1 MSKSLKERSIAVA
14 AVGYFCAAIFHVPDN
29 YFEYVFDRTAPL
41 QFLTLIL
48 LASLFGVAIAI
59 NPSRF
64 NFSRKARYGLLALA
78 IFGLISVAFSGNPIG
93 SLFGDA
99 GRFAGFFSL
108 AALVIVGVFHSQFK
122 LLAFR
127 RLLLLY
133 IATVEVVAVLGIM
146 QHFKWLTFPGA
157 GGVSSTLGN
166 TDFFAAYLGTTFP
179 LLFLLAIDA
188 SRKIRIT
195 LAAAAILN
203 FTAIYFAGPLQAYV
217 DIAITVF
224 GLAIFLVRKKIPRF
238 QWTLNARTF
247 LGTLGIVIW
256 AEFIFLM
263 PFLGNMVPVLGNDIQ
278 VQIRGNF
285 WIAGIK
291 QFFAHPFFG
300 VGPDQYGN
308 FYEQYRTLSDL
319 KSYPDILSND
329 AHSASV
335 QTLATLGIFG
345 TLALIFLLTLLVRA
359 ILIIWDRR
367 IFDRRMLFAFS
378 LFIFTYLSNSFVS
391 PIIMVNKYLFWA
403 VGGFLIGQVY
413 RNRQKISTGSIGKL
427 VGIRAAALTSSSILI
442 AASILFAHGQW
453 NYMTHIEKYA
463 KDNNAILNYQPS
475 PVLPCFMYFDAEALM
490 LNNQGNQAVLDLA
503 ADELANNPRCVSA
516 NIVFA
521 KYAVA
526 TENLASLKDYAYRLH
541 EIAPGRGKSIEYGMY
556 YATKA
561 GDQGLYDA
569 ISKIMKELNLIY
581 IPGSTS

>member
-1 MSKSLKERSIAVA
+1 MSKVLKERSILLA
-14 AVGYFCAAIFHVPDN
+14 AVGYFCAAVFHVPDN
-29 YFEYVFDRTAPL
+29 YFEHVFDRTAPL
-41 QFLTLIL
+41 QFLTLAL
-48 LASLFGVAIAI
+48 LASLFAIVIAL

-64 NFSRKARYGLLALA
+64 NFSKKARYGLFALA
-78 IFGLISVAFSGNPIG
+78 IFGLISVALSGNPIG
-93 SLFGDA
+93 SLFGDS
-99 GRFAGFFSL
+99 GRFAGFLSL
-108 AALVIVGVFHSQFK
+108 AALVIVAIFHSQFK
-122 LLAFR
+122 IQAFR
-127 RLLLLY
+127 KLLLFY
-133 IATVEVVAVLGIM
+133 VATVEVVALLGII

-179 LLFLLAIDA
+179 LIFLLVING
-188 SRKIRIT
+188 SRKVRIF
-195 LAAAAILN
+195 LGGAALLN
-203 FTAIYFAGPLQAYV
+203 ITAIYFAGPLQAYV

-224 GLAIFLVRKKIPRF
+224 GIAIYLVRKKIHRF

-247 LGTLGIVIW
+247 LGTVGIIIW

-308 FYEQYRTLSDL
+308 YYEQYRTLSDL
-319 KSYPDILSND
+319 KNYPDILSND

-345 TLALIFLLTLLVRA
+345 TLALIFLLTLLVRS
-359 ILIIWDRR
+359 ILIIWDGRVIDRR
-367 IFDRRMLFAFS
+367 ILFAFS
-378 LFIFTYLSNSFVS
+378 LFIFTYLTNSFVS
-391 PIIMVNKYLFWA
+391 PIILVNKYLFWA
-403 VGGFLIGQVY
+403 VGGFLVGQVY
-413 RNRQKISTGSIGKL
+413 RNRKKISPRAL
-427 VGIRAAALTSSSILI
+427 NIRVAALTSSSVLVV
-442 AASILFAHGQW
+442 ASLLFIQGQW

-463 KDNNAILNYQPS
+463 ANNQAIIDYTPS

-490 LNNQGNQAVLDLA
+490 LNNQGNQVVLDLA
-503 ADELANNPRCVSA
+503 SKELASNPRCVSA
-516 NIVFA
+516 NLVFA

-526 TENLASLKDYAYRLH
+526 TGDTESLKKYAYQLH
-541 EIAPGRGKSIEYGMY
+541 EIAPARGKSIEYGMY
-556 YATKA
+556 YATKVA
-561 GDQGLYDA
+561 DQSLFDA

-581 IPGSTS
+581 VPGTTS

>member
-1 MSKSLKERSIAVA
+1 MSKVLKERSILLA
-14 AVGYFCAAIFHVPDN
+14 AVGYFCAAVFHVPDN
-29 YFEYVFDRTAPL
+29 YFEHVFDRTAPL
-41 QFLTLIL
+41 QFLTLAL
-48 LASLFGVAIAI
+48 LASLFAIVIAL

-64 NFSRKARYGLLALA
+64 NFSKKARYGLFALA
-78 IFGLISVAFSGNPIG
+78 IFGLISVALSGNPIG
-93 SLFGDA
+93 SLFGDS
-99 GRFAGFFSL
+99 GRFAGFLSL
-108 AALVIVGVFHSQFK
+108 AALVIVAIFHSQFK
-122 LLAFR
+122 IQAFR
-127 RLLLLY
+127 KLLLFY
-133 IATVEVVAVLGIM
+133 VATVEVVALLGII

-179 LLFLLAIDA
+179 LIFLLVING
-188 SRKIRIT
+188 SRKVRIF
-195 LAAAAILN
+195 LGGAALLN
-203 FTAIYFAGPLQAYV
+203 ITAIYFAGPLQAYV

-224 GLAIFLVRKKIPRF
+224 GIAIYLVRKKIHRF

-247 LGTLGIVIW
+247 LGTVGIIIW

-308 FYEQYRTLSDL
+308 YYEQYRTLSDL
-319 KSYPDILSND
+319 KNYPDILSND

-345 TLALIFLLTLLVRA
+345 TLALIFLLTLLVRS
-359 ILIIWDRR
+359 ILIIWDGRVIDRR
-367 IFDRRMLFAFS
+367 ILFAFS
-378 LFIFTYLSNSFVS
+378 LFIFTYLTNSFVS
-391 PIIMVNKYLFWA
+391 PIILVNKYLFWA
-403 VGGFLIGQVY
+403 VGGFLVGQVY
-413 RNRQKISTGSIGKL
+413 RNRKKISPRAL
-427 VGIRAAALTSSSILI
+427 NIRVAALTSSSVLVV
-442 AASILFAHGQW
+442 ASLLFIQGQW

-463 KDNNAILNYQPS
+463 ANNQAIIDYTPS

-490 LNNQGNQAVLDLA
+490 LNNQGNQVVLDLA
-503 ADELANNPRCVSA
+503 SKELASNPRCVSA
-516 NIVFA
+516 NLVFA

-526 TENLASLKDYAYRLH
+526 TGDIESLKKYAYQLH
-541 EIAPGRGKSIEYGMY
+541 EIAPARGKSIEYGMY
-556 YATKA
+556 YATKVA
-561 GDQGLYDA
+561 DQSLFDA

-581 IPGSTS
+581 VPGPTS

>member
-1 MSKSLKERSIAVA
+1 MSKVLKERSILLA
-14 AVGYFCAAIFHVPDN
+14 AVGYFCAAVFHVPDN
-29 YFEYVFDRTAPL
+29 YFEHVFDRTAPL
-41 QFLTLIL
+41 QFLTLAL
-48 LASLFGVAIAI
+48 LASIFAIVIAL

-64 NFSRKARYGLLALA
+64 NFSKKARYGLFALA
-78 IFGLISVAFSGNPIG
+78 VFGLISVALSGNPIG
-93 SLFGDA
+93 SLFGDS
-99 GRFAGFFSL
+99 GRFAGFLSL
-108 AALVIVGVFHSQFK
+108 AALVIVAIFHSQFK
-122 LLAFR
+122 IQAFR
-127 RLLLLY
+127 KLLLFY
-133 IATVEVVAVLGIM
+133 IATVEVVALLGII

-179 LLFLLAIDA
+179 LIFLLVING
-188 SRKIRIT
+188 SRKVSIF
-195 LAAAAILN
+195 LGGAALLN
-203 FTAIYFAGPLQAYV
+203 ITAIYFAGPLQAYV

-224 GLAIFLVRKKIPRF
+224 GIAIYLVRKKIHRF

-247 LGTLGIVIW
+247 LGTVGIIIW

-308 FYEQYRTLSDL
+308 YYEQYRTLSDL
-319 KSYPDILSND
+319 KNYPDILSND

-345 TLALIFLLTLLVRA
+345 TLALIFLLTLLVRS
-359 ILIIWDRR
+359 ILIIWDGRVIDRR
-367 IFDRRMLFAFS
+367 ILFAFS
-378 LFIFTYLSNSFVS
+378 LFIFTYLTNSFVS
-391 PIIMVNKYLFWA
+391 PIILVNKYLFWA
-403 VGGFLIGQVY
+403 VGGFLVGQVY
-413 RNRQKISTGSIGKL
+413 RNRKKISPRAL
-427 VGIRAAALTSSSILI
+427 NIRVAALTSSSVLVV
-442 AASILFAHGQW
+442 ASLLFIQGQW

-463 KDNNAILNYQPS
+463 ANNQAIIDYTPS

-490 LNNQGNQAVLDLA
+490 LNNQGNQVVLDLA
-503 ADELANNPRCVSA
+503 SKELASNPRCVSA
-516 NIVFA
+516 NLVFA

-526 TENLASLKDYAYRLH
+526 TGDTESLKKYAYQLH
-541 EIAPGRGKSIEYGMY
+541 EIAPARGKSIEYGMY
-556 YATKA
+556 YATKVA
-561 GDQGLYDA
+561 DQSLFDA

-581 IPGSTS
+581 VPGTTS

>member
-1 MSKSLKERSIAVA
+1 MSKSLRERSLLLA
-14 AVGYFCAAIFHVPDN
+14 AVGYFCAGIFHVPDN

-41 QFLTLIL
+41 QFLTLVL
-48 LASLFGVAIAI
+48 LASLFAIAI
-59 NPSRF
+59 AVNPARF
-64 NFSRKARYGLLALA
+64 SFPRKIRYGLLALA
-78 IFGLISVAFSGNPIG
+78 VFGLISVAFSGNPIG

-99 GRFAGFFSL
+99 GRFTGFFSL
-108 AALVIVGVFHSQFK
+108 VALVIVAIFHSQFK
-122 LLAFR
+122 IHAFR
-127 RLLLLY
+127 KLLLFY
-133 IATVEVVAVLGIM
+133 IATVEVVALLGII

-179 LLFLLAIDA
+179 LIFLLAING
-188 SRKIRIT
+188 SRKVRIF
-195 LAAAAILN
+195 LSGAALLN
-203 FTAIYFAGPLQAYV
+203 ITAIYFAGPLQAYV

-224 GLAIFLVRKKIPRF
+224 GIAIYMVRKKIHRF

-247 LGTLGIVIW
+247 LGTVGIIIW

-300 VGPDQYGN
+300 VGPDQYGIY
-308 FYEQYRTLSDL
+308 YEQYRTLSDL
-319 KSYPDILSND
+319 KNYPDILSND

-345 TLALIFLLTLLVRA
+345 TLALIFLLTILVRS

-367 IFDRRMLFAFS
+367 IIDRRILFAFS
-378 LFIFTYLSNSFVS
+378 LFIFTYLTNSFVS
-391 PIIMVNKYLFWA
+391 PIILANKYLFWA

-413 RNRQKISTGSIGKL
+413 RNRQKVSFDSIVTRL
-427 VGIRAAALTSSSILI
+427 IALATSSILI
-442 AASILFAHGQW
+442 VASILFVQGQW
-453 NYMTHIEKYA
+453 NYMTHVEKYA
-463 KDNNAILNYQPS
+463 KNNKAIIDYRPS
-475 PVLPCFMYFDAEALM
+475 PVLPCFMYFDTEVLM

-503 ADELANNPRCVSA
+503 ADELADNPRCVSA

-521 KYAVA
+521 KYAV
-526 TENLASLKDYAYRLH
+526 TTGDLESLKYYAYRLH
-541 EIAPGRGKSIEYGMY
+541 EIAPARGKSIEYGMY

>member
-1 MSKSLKERSIAVA
+1 MSKVLKERSILLA
-14 AVGYFCAAIFHVPDN
+14 AVGYFCAAVFHVPDN
-29 YFEYVFDRTAPL
+29 YFEHVFDRTAPL
-41 QFLTLIL
+41 QFLTLAL
-48 LASLFGVAIAI
+48 LASLFAIVIAL

-64 NFSRKARYGLLALA
+64 NFSKKARYGLFALA
-78 IFGLISVAFSGNPIG
+78 IFGLISVALSGNPIG
-93 SLFGDA
+93 SLFGDS
-99 GRFAGFFSL
+99 GRFAGFLSL
-108 AALVIVGVFHSQFK
+108 AALVIVAIFHSQFK
-122 LLAFR
+122 IQAFR
-127 RLLLLY
+127 KLLLFY
-133 IATVEVVAVLGIM
+133 VATVEVVALLGII

-179 LLFLLAIDA
+179 LIFLLVING
-188 SRKIRIT
+188 SRKVRIF
-195 LAAAAILN
+195 LGGAALLN
-203 FTAIYFAGPLQAYV
+203 ITAIYFAGPLQAYV

-224 GLAIFLVRKKIPRF
+224 GIAIYLVRKKIHRF

-247 LGTLGIVIW
+247 LGTVGIIIW

-308 FYEQYRTLSDL
+308 YYEQYRTLSDL
-319 KSYPDILSND
+319 KNYPDILSND

-345 TLALIFLLTLLVRA
+345 TLALIFLLTLLVRS
-359 ILIIWDRR
+359 ILIIWDGRVIDRR
-367 IFDRRMLFAFS
+367 ILFAFS
-378 LFIFTYLSNSFVS
+378 LFIFTYLTNSFVS
-391 PIIMVNKYLFWA
+391 PIILVNKYLFWA
-403 VGGFLIGQVY
+403 VGGFLVGQVY
-413 RNRQKISTGSIGKL
+413 RNRKKISPRAL
-427 VGIRAAALTSSSILI
+427 NIRVAALTSSSVLVV
-442 AASILFAHGQW
+442 ASLLFIQGQW

-463 KDNNAILNYQPS
+463 ANNQAIIDYTPS

-490 LNNQGNQAVLDLA
+490 LNNQGNQVVLDLA
-503 ADELANNPRCVSA
+503 SKELASNPRCVSA
-516 NIVFA
+516 NLVFA

-526 TENLASLKDYAYRLH
+526 TGDIESLKKYAYQLH
-541 EIAPGRGKSIEYGMY
+541 EIAPARGKSIEYGMY
-556 YATKA
+556 YATKVA
-561 GDQGLYDA
+561 DQSLFDA

-581 IPGSTS
+581 VPGTTS

>member
-1 MSKSLKERSIAVA
+1 MRKSLKERSLALA
-14 AVGYFCAAIFHVPDN
+14 AIGYFCTAIFHVPDN
-29 YFEYVFDRTAPL
+29 YFEHVFDRTAPM

-48 LASLFGVAIAI
+48 LASLFAIAI
-59 NPSRF
+59 SLNPTRF
-64 NFSRKARYGLLALA
+64 NFSRKARYGLLAVA
-78 IFGLISVAFSGNPIG
+78 AFGLISVALSGNPIG

-99 GRFAGFFSL
+99 GRFTGFFSL
-108 AALVIVGVFHSQFK
+108 AALVIVAIFHSQFQF
-122 LLAFR
+122 LVFR
-127 RLLLLY
+127 RLLLYY
-133 IATVEVVAVLGIM
+133 ISTVEVVALLGIA
-146 QHFKWLTFPGA
+146 QHFQWLTFPGA

-179 LLFLLAIDA
+179 LLFLLAIGA
-188 SRKIRIT
+188 SQRVRFF
-195 LAAAAILN
+195 LAAATIIN
-203 FTAIYFAGPLQAYV
+203 FVALYFAGPLQAYV

-224 GLAIFLVRKKIPRF
+224 GLAIYFARRRIRRF

-247 LGTLGIVIW
+247 LGTVGIIIW
-256 AEFIFLM
+256 AELIFLM
-263 PFLGNMVPVLGNDIQ
+263 PFLGNMIPVLGNDIQ
-278 VQIRGNF
+278 VKIRGNF
-285 WIAGIK
+285 WIAGMK

-308 FYEQYRTLSDL
+308 FYEQYRTVSDL
-319 KSYPDILSND
+319 RNFPDILSND

-345 TLALIFLLTLLVRA
+345 TFALLFLLTLLVRS
-359 ILIIWDRR
+359 ILIIWDLR
-367 IFDRRMLFAFS
+367 IFDRRLLFAFS
-378 LFIFTYLSNSFVS
+378 LFIFTYLTNSFVS
-391 PIIMVNKYLFWA
+391 PIILANKYLFWA

-413 RNRQKISTGSIGKL
+413 RNRVKISHKSL
-427 VGIRAAALTSSSILI
+427 GIRAAALASSLILVV
-442 AASILFAHGQW
+442 ASLLFVQGQI

-463 KDNNAILNYQPS
+463 QDNKAIIDYKPS

-503 ADELANNPRCVSA
+503 SDELKSNPRCVSA

-526 TENLASLKDYAYRLH
+526 TENLDSLKYYAYRLH
-541 EIAPGRGKSIEYGMY
+541 EAAPARGKSIEYGMY

-569 ISKIMKELNLIY
+569 ISKIMKELDLIY
-581 IPGSTS
+581 IPGATS